1 MTHILGCWLLGLFG
15 IFVVIVA
22 QCNKDYQ
29 TITINC
35 PRVRSWVK

>member
-22 QCNKDYQ
+22 QCNKDYHD
-29 TITINC
+29 
-35 PRVRSWVK
+35 